1 MVEILAA
8 ERIGERIRSL
18 RQQQRMSLKT
28 LSQQSG
34 VSLSMISLVERGEK
48 QPTLVVAAKIAQALG
63 TTLSE
68 LLTDASE
75 QPQHVFLQR
84 RSQQT
89 VFIDPTTAMERRL
102 LSPAFKERTI
112 EIVQHCI
119 PPNQSSGDLPA
130 YKEGTEKYVVL
141 EQGQLQVALFGH
153 ESEVLSLE
161 AGDCAYFEAD
171 RPHRFENRGTELC
184 QYILV
189 IVFPRDSS
197 PMHS

>member
-1 MVEILAA
+1 MEVSEA
-8 ERIGERIRSL
+8 ERIGERIRAL
-18 RQQQRMSLKT
+18 RQQQRMSLNI

-68 LLTDASE
+68 LLRDATE
-75 QPQHVFLQR
+75 QPQRVFVQH
-84 RSQQT
+84 RSQQA
-89 VFIDPTTAMERRL
+89 VFIDPTTAIERRL
-102 LSPAFKERTI
+102 LSPPFKGRTI
-112 EIVQHCI
+112 EIIQHCI

-141 EQGQLQVALFGH
+141 EQGQLQIALLGH
-153 ESEVLSLE
+153 ESEVLFLE

-171 RPHRFENRGTELC
+171 RPHRFENRGSELC
-184 QYILV
+184 RYTLV
-189 IVFPRDSS
+189 IVFSGDRG
-197 PMHS
+197 